1 MKKVLLLGVHS
12 DVGYELYES
21 FKDTYDIY
29 AFSTFEQDNVRLDIN
44 YLKVDLFDLAA
55 VTKGLKDIDIV
66 IFFDDP
72 ILRLSRKTQG
82 KMSDLIKLVAD
93 TIARASAINNV
104 EQIIYVRDEI
114 GGYSLA
120 EILSAYGTPV
130 SITKTDIKRQA
141 KGLGYRTHS
150 RKEYRSVSRSVMP
163 EGWSIKDVAKYYFE
177 WLSNIVFDVVRVEFK
192 EDTVSIYLAKVSS
205 PALKFKLNKS
215 MYHKGIVSY
224 DVISGFLINDSDYK
238 TARFEFRE
246 LKGRGEFI
254 LGIHDFE
261 PSLPWGL
268 FSFTH
273 APIQALINRIY
284 RVEMIIIDKPS
295 SNRIEQ
301 EDESTN

>member
-12 DVGYELYES
+12 DIGYELYES
-21 FKDTYDIY
+21 LKNTHELY
-29 AFSTFEQDNVRLDIN
+29 AFSTFEQDNIRLDIN
-44 YLKVDLFDLAA
+44 YLKIDLFDLEA
-55 VTKGLKDIDIV
+55 VTKGITDIDIV

-93 TIARASAINNV
+93 TIARASAVNNV

-114 GGYSLA
+114 GGFVLA
-120 EILSAYGTPV
+120 EILGAYGTPV
-130 SITKTDIKRQA
+130 SITKTNIKRQA
-141 KGLGYRTHS
+141 KGLSYRTHS
-150 RKEYRSVSRSVMP
+150 RKEYRSASRSIMP
-163 EGWSIKDVAKYYFE
+163 DGWNIKDIAKYYFE
-177 WLSNIVFDVVRVEFK
+177 WLSNIVFDVVRVEF
-192 EDTVSIYLAKVSS
+192 EGDTVSVYLAKVSS

-215 MYHKGIVSY
+215 MCDEGIVSY

-238 TARFEFRE
+238 APRFEFRE

-268 FSFTH
+268 FSLIH

-295 SNRIEQ
+295 SSRS
-301 EDESTN
+301 D